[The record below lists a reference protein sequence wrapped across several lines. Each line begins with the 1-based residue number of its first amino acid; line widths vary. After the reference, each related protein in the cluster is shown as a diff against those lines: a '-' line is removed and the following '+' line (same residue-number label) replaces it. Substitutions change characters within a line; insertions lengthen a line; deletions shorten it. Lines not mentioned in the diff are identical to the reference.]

1 MVCVLVDINRFEW
14 GGDQF
19 GQCDGI
25 ERWKDVTYDGML
37 MLVLPRTL
45 LPWKELQATPRHGF
59 SQLILPKG
67 FVLKYNFSFVIHNKV
82 CHQVF
87 WRSLPIQPIAIWLA
101 ILKKVQWSHGRT
113 FEFRGNSF
121 SSLLSFTL
129 TPTFQVLMLQ
139 KLLLLFSKGANPSPG
154 ASPVFLTV
162 TQVKQYTCIAGSA
175 LCTGNYDLYILVT
188 QVSNASQ

>member
-1 MVCVLVDINRFEW
+1 MVCVLVDINNERFEW
-14 GGDQF
+14 CGDQF

-25 ERWKDVTYDGML
+25 ERWKGVTYDGML

-67 FVLKYNFSFVIHNKV
+67 FVLKYNFSFLIYSKV

-113 FEFRGNSF
+113 FEIGGNSF
-121 SSLLSFTL
+121 SPLLSFTL

-162 TQVKQYTCIAGSA
+162 TQVNQ
-175 LCTGNYDLYILVT
+175 
-188 QVSNASQ
+188 